1 MKIHA
6 VIFLLLPLAINAQ
19 VNESPE
25 NLTGNAPGNAAKNL
39 KNWITYDPAGSF
51 DIVMD
56 EIMADPDP
64 PVNLP
69 VAEYIELFN
78 TSNKAIVAQGW
89 TLSIGEKKI
98 PLPSFRIEK
107 QAYLLVCEAGDSI
120 LLNTY
125 RPLLP
130 VKALPAL
137 KNDGQILILTDNTNG
152 IIHTVSYS
160 GKWYGNS
167 LKSEG
172 GWSLEMIDPENP
184 CGQQEN
190 WSASDHYLGG
200 TPGFKNSINRDNPDN
215 SSPYIVRAATT
226 SDSGILVRFSEP
238 LLTSSVSDPFLYSVD
253 HNIFHPSFAEPLSPD
268 FASVQ
273 LTFPVKFS
281 SAIIYQL
288 MVQNSVCDCA
298 GNKLPNSYTEFGMAF
313 PPDSFDLVINE
324 VLFDAREDEEFIEIL
339 NRSDRIIELS
349 SLALVLMDEYTGTF
363 IRKLHEFKGNFQLLP
378 GQYLA
383 VTGSRP
389 DLLKHYDCKV
399 PAAIIETNEELNLP
413 DDEGTLAL
421 LQNLATPIDCF
432 FYDAGYH
439 FELIRDP
446 EGVSLERIFLDY
458 PTNDPANWHSAAE
471 DAGFATPGY
480 KNSQS
485 ILPAESDVSSVWT
498 EPEVFTPDN
507 DGKDDFLAILY
518 HLDGGSLANV
528 MIFDSRG
535 RLIRR
540 LANNTW
546 LGTEGC
552 LTWDGTNAEGNLVVA
567 GIYVVYAEILSE
579 SGIIRKFTRTC
590 VLSKELN

>member
-1 MKIHA
+1 MKIHT

-19 VNESPE
+19 VNESLE
-25 NLTGNAPGNAAKNL
+25 NGIGNTPGYTVKNR
-39 KNWITYDPAGSF
+39 KNRITHNPAGSF
-51 DIVMD
+51 DIVIN

-64 PVNLP
+64 PVSLP
-69 VAEYIELFN
+69 VAEYIELLN
-78 TSNKAIVAQGW
+78 TSDMDIAAQGW

-107 QAYLLVCEAGDSI
+107 HAYLLVCEAGDSI
-120 LLNTY
+120 LLNPY
-125 RPLLP
+125 SPILP

-137 KNDGQILILTDNTNG
+137 KNEGQTLTLADSTSD

-160 GKWYGNS
+160 GRWYGNS

-200 TPGFKNSINRDNPDN
+200 TPGSENSINRYNPDN
-215 SSPYIVRAATT
+215 SSPYILRAATT
-226 SDSGILVRFSEP
+226 SDTGILVSFSEP
-238 LLTSSVSDPFLYSVD
+238 LLISSVSDPFNYSVD
-253 HNIFHPSFAEPLSPD
+253 HNIFHPSIAEPLSPD
-268 FASVQ
+268 FSSVQ

-281 SAIIYQL
+281 SAIFYEL

-298 GNKLPNSYTEFGMAF
+298 GNRLPDSYTEFGMASF
-313 PPDSFDLVINE
+313 PDSFDLVINE
-324 VLFDAREDEEFIEIL
+324 VLFNARGDEEFIEII

-363 IRKLHEFKGNFQLLP
+363 IRELHEFKGNFQLLP
-378 GQYLA
+378 GQVVA
-383 VTGSRP
+383 VTGSMT
-389 DLLKHYDCKV
+389 DLLKQYTCKI
-399 PAAIIETNEELNLP
+399 PAAIIETDKELNLP
-413 DDEGTLAL
+413 DDEGTVAL
-421 LQNLATPIDCF
+421 VQNSATPVDCF
-432 FYDAGYH
+432 YYDAGYH
-439 FELIRDP
+439 FELIRDR
-446 EGVSLERIFLDY
+446 EGVSLERIFTDY
-458 PTNDPANWHSAAE
+458 ATNDPDNWHSAAE

-485 ILPAESDVSSVWT
+485 ILPAESNSSSVWT

-535 RLIRR
+535 KLVRR

-546 LGTEGC
+546 LGAEGC
-552 LTWDGTNAEGNLVVA
+552 LTWDGTNTDGNLAMA
-567 GIYVVYAEILSE
+567 GIYIVYTEILSGN
-579 SGIIRKFTRTC
+579 GIVRKFTSTC